1 MSYNASIGFVSTSM
15 DTMAGAWTRHLLIDV
30 VVESDEC
37 AAIVLRG
44 EDRARKG
51 GESKVA
57 PALKW
62 NDEEGTARV
71 FVLARTHGEEAQ
83 ALAESAVK
91 GLRAFYAMENAPFSE
106 RFTALI
112 DGDYS
117 AEQIAQLTALALVIA
132 SAVQNGAQ
140 SHANAS
146 SHWRVGSIADTRE
159 AKRAERTKKDN
170 ASAVAKITSVG
181 NDPTKIEEVAATIQT
196 PEELAALEAIVNA
209 SKARMSAK

>member
-1 MSYNASIGFVSTSM
+1 MSYNASIGFVSTAL
-15 DTMAGAWTRHLLIDV
+15 DAMAGAWTRHLLLDV
-30 VVESDEC
+30 AVESATS

-44 EDRARKG
+44 EDRSRKG

-57 PALKW
+57 PALQW

-71 FVLARTHGEEAQ
+71 FTLAHVEGEEAETM
-83 ALAESAVK
+83 AEHVVI
-91 GLRAFYAMENAPFSE
+91 GLRAFYAAEGNAFSE
-106 RFTALI
+106 RFSALL

-117 AEQIAQLTALALVIA
+117 AEHIAQLTALALVIA
-132 SAVQNGAQ
+132 SAVQKGAQ
-140 SHANAS
+140 AHANAA

-170 ASAVAKITSVG
+170 ASAVAKIVSVG
-181 NDPTKIEEVAATIQT
+181 NDPTRIAEVASTIQT

-209 SKARMSAK
+209 SKARMSA